1 MNSPLYYFFISLQ
14 LTIKITAYNVY
25 NKTMSDIIDSRI
37 LIRNKFMTKTRDVTT
52 DHINK
57 SIGFLGSP
65 EYITDAAPQYNT
77 ADVNVNTYTYLSDD
91 PLSREFNYDKENHP
105 PIFMCMYTQQN
116 ELSLPYISYHLV
128 KNNNSLAFPIAVPT
142 ISGGGTP
149 DDNDAIVPPESV
161 GLDPVKLQA
170 LDTEI
175 ADGKHG
181 MVDLIEIFRCGK
193 RAFSRRYPRDY
204 STIYKTEASQVGPLN
219 QRLTGPYNYFDSSLH
234 PYKQGS
240 EMHSIQ
246 SITKTIT
253 SIVVGVAITRGDFRA
268 PLDTPVLNWFDETK
282 VLNVDDRKRKM
293 TLRHILTMTS
303 GLEWE
308 EKVPYADTRSDSS
321 RMEGTDDW
329 VTYTINKPMASE
341 PGMDFNYS
349 SGASQLLAHI
359 FLRETGTDIDAYAG
373 EHLFAPLG
381 INYHWKR
388 SYDGTT
394 DTEGGLFMSGLDL
407 IKIGHLMLDDG
418 VWQGQ
423 QIVSKSWIQDS
434 LTSSVPENKAD
445 KAFSYGYQWW
455 LYHRPDNGRIVWTSA
470 GMGGQMLLIFPEER
484 LVVTVLSWNILSIP
498 VSMEKIIEHVISTIN
513 ADCGE
518 DGDDDDADDA
528 DYIPP
533 IDLELDEPPRT
544 EMPPPETISENA
556 VETDNFLYE
565 QGSQYIKKYLVNTTD
580 IGHEC
585 YKGFVESAGNIYLFF
600 DITDIELT
608 NEFSD
613 NHTNC
618 IIDELVNKKRV
629 LDLPV
634 GDATS
639 SLFATNHKLIYV
651 YHDKT
656 HKPSHYPIRVYLCES
671 INDEYANVKYVDAGD
686 KSTVSMISDKVNDQ
700 VVGNGY
706 LFTSTALDVS
716 ETPSLKRY
724 ALFHHN
730 ATYVLHEPFIIS
742 EYDLITDNTC
752 VCFLSEGVEY
762 WSVKNMDLFLE
773 I

>member
-1 MNSPLYYFFISLQ
+1 MY
-14 LTIKITAYNVY
+14 TTE
-25 NKTMSDIIDSRI
+25 TMSNVIDSRI

-52 DHINK
+52 DHIDK
-57 SIGFLGSP
+57 SVGFLGAP
-65 EYITDAAPQYNT
+65 EYIVDASPQYNT
-77 ADVNVNTYTYLSDD
+77 ADVNVNTYTYLGDD
-91 PLSREFNYDKENHP
+91 PLSREFNYDEENHP

-128 KNNNSLAFPIAVPT
+128 KNNNSLAFPNALHV
-142 ISGGGTP
+142 ISGG
-149 DDNDAIVPPESV
+149 DAQNDNEVIVPPESV

-204 STIYKTEASQVGPLN
+204 SAIYKTEASQVGPLN

-234 PYKQGS
+234 PYVQGS

-253 SIVVGVAITRGDFRA
+253 SIIFGVAITRGDFRA
-268 PLDTPVLNWFDETK
+268 PIDTPVLNWFDETK
-282 VLNVDDRKRKM
+282 VLNIDDRKRKM
-293 TLRHILTMTS
+293 TLRHVLTMTS

-308 EKVPYADTRSDSS
+308 EKVPYADKRSDSS
-321 RMEGTDDW
+321 QMEGADDW
-329 VTYTINKPMASE
+329 VAYAINKPMASE
-341 PGMDFNYS
+341 PGKDFNYS

-394 DTEGGLFMSGLDL
+394 DTEGGLFMSGPDL

-418 VWQGQ
+418 VWNGQ
-423 QIVSKSWIQDS
+423 QIVSKSWIQES
-434 LTSSVPENKAD
+434 LASSVPENKAD
-445 KAFSYGYQWW
+445 KAFSYGFQWW
-455 LYHRPDNGRIVWTSA
+455 LYHRPGNGRIVWTSA

-518 DGDDDDADDA
+518 DGDADDADDT

-533 IDLELDEPPRT
+533 IDLDVDEQPT
-544 EMPPPETISENA
+544 TENA
-556 VETDNFLYE
+556 IDSDEFLYL
-565 QGSQYIKKYLVNTTD
+565 QGSQYLKKYLVNTED
-580 IGHEC
+580 ISEEC
-585 YKGFVESAGNIYLFF
+585 YKGFVEHAGNIYLFF
-600 DITDIELT
+600 DVTDIELT
-608 NEFSD
+608 SEFSD

-629 LDLPV
+629 LDLPIE
-634 GDATS
+634 DAAS
-639 SLFATNHKLIYV
+639 SLFATNRKLV
-651 YHDKT
+651 YLYDDKT
-656 HKPSHYPIRVYLCES
+656 NKPIHYPIRLYLCES
-671 INDEYANVKYVDAGD
+671 VNDEYANVKYVDADD
-686 KSTVSMISDKVNDQ
+686 KSTLSMITDKVNDP

-706 LFTSTALDVS
+706 LFTSTALDASV
-716 ETPSLKRY
+716 TPSLIRY
-724 ALFHHN
+724 ALFHN
-730 ATYVLHEPFIIS
+730 DATYVLHEPFIIS
-742 EYDLITDNTC
+742 EYDLITDNAC

>member
-37 LIRNKFMTKTRDVTT
+37 LIRNKFMTKTRDVTI
-52 DHINK
+52 DHIDK
-57 SIGFLGSP
+57 SVGFLGVP
-65 EYITDAAPQYNT
+65 DAAPQNNT
-77 ADVNVNTYTYLSDD
+77 VDALVNAQENTYTYLGDD
-91 PLSREFNYDKENHP
+91 PLSREFNYDEENYP

-116 ELSLPYISYHLV
+116 DLSLPYISYHLV
-128 KNNNSLAFPIAVPT
+128 KNNNSLAFPNAVPV
-142 ISGGGTP
+142 ISGSGMP
-149 DDNDAIVPPESV
+149 DDNGAIVPPESV

-170 LDTEI
+170 LDKEFD
-175 ADGKHG
+175 DGKHG

-204 STIYKTEASQVGPLN
+204 SAVYKTEASQVGPLN

-253 SIVVGVAITRGDFRA
+253 SIVFGVAITRGDFRA
-268 PLDTPVLNWFDETK
+268 SLDTPVLNWFDEAN
-282 VLNVDDRKRKM
+282 VLNVDDRKRQM
-293 TLRHILTMTS
+293 TLRHVLTMTT

-308 EKVPYADTRSDSS
+308 EKVPYADKRSDSS

-329 VTYTINKPMASE
+329 VAYAINKPMVSE
-341 PGMDFNYS
+341 PGKDFNYS

-394 DTEGGLFMSGLDL
+394 DTEGGLFMSGPDL
-407 IKIGHLMLDDG
+407 VKIGHLMLDDG
-418 VWQGQ
+418 VWNGQ

-434 LTSSVPENKAD
+434 LASSVPENKAD

-498 VSMEKIIEHVISTIN
+498 VSMEKIIEHVIGAVNSE
-513 ADCGE
+513 CGE
-518 DGDDDDADDA
+518 GDNDDADTA
-528 DYIPP
+528 DYIQP
-533 IDLELDEPPRT
+533 IDLEVDEQPAI
-544 EMPPPETISENA
+544 EMTAPENTIDS
-556 VETDNFLYE
+556 DDFLYE
-565 QGSQYIKKYLVNTTD
+565 QGSQYIKKYLVNTED
-580 IGHEC
+580 IGEEC
-585 YKGFVESAGNIYLFF
+585 YKGFVEHAGNIYVFF
-600 DITDIELT
+600 DVTDIELT
-608 NEFSD
+608 SEFSD

-618 IIDELVNKKRV
+618 IIDEVVNKKRV
-629 LDLPV
+629 LDLPIE
-634 GDATS
+634 DATS
-639 SLFATNHKLIYV
+639 SLIAANHKLV
-651 YHDKT
+651 YLYDDKT
-656 HKPSHYPIRVYLCES
+656 HKPVHYPIRVYLCES
-671 INDEYANVKYVDAGD
+671 VNDEYANVKYVDAAD
-686 KSTVSMISDKVNDQ
+686 KSSLSMISDKVHHPA
-700 VVGNGY
+700 VGNGY
-706 LFTSTALDVS
+706 LFTSTALDAS

-724 ALFHHN
+724 ALFHKD
-730 ATYVLHEPFIIS
+730 AIYVLHEPFINT
-742 EYDLITDNTC
+742 EYDLITDNAC

-762 WSVKNMDLFLE
+762 WSAKNMDLFLE

>member
-1 MNSPLYYFFISLQ
+1 
-14 LTIKITAYNVY
+14 
-25 NKTMSDIIDSRI
+25 MSNIIDSRI
-37 LIRNKFMTKTRDVTT
+37 LIRNKFMSKTRNVTT
-52 DHINK
+52 DNINK
-57 SIGFLGSP
+57 SIGFLGLP
-65 EYITDAAPQYNT
+65 DATPQYNA
-77 ADVNVNTYTYLSDD
+77 ADAAVNTYTYLGDD
-91 PLSREFNYDKENHP
+91 PLSREFNYDEENQP
-105 PIFMCMYTQQN
+105 PLFMCMYTQHN
-116 ELSLPYISYHLV
+116 DLSLPYISYHLV
-128 KNNNSLAFPIAVPT
+128 KNNNSLTFPNTNPV
-142 ISGGGTP
+142 ISEGGAQY
-149 DDNDAIVPPESV
+149 DNAAIVPPESV

-204 STIYKTEASQVGPLN
+204 SAIYKTEASQVGPLN

-240 EMHSIQ
+240 EMHSVQ

-253 SIVVGVAITRGDFRA
+253 SIIFGVAITRGDFRA

-282 VLNVDDRKRKM
+282 VLNIDDRKRQM
-293 TLRHILTMTS
+293 TLRHVLTMTT

-308 EKVPYADTRSDSS
+308 EKVPYADKRSDSS
-321 RMEGTDDW
+321 KMEGTDDW
-329 VTYTINKPMASE
+329 VAYAINKPMVSE
-341 PGMDFNYS
+341 PGKDFNYS

-359 FLRETGTDIDAYAG
+359 FLRETGTDIDTYAG

-394 DTEGGLFMSGLDL
+394 DTEGGLFMSGTDL

-434 LTSSVPENKAD
+434 LASSVPENKAD
-445 KAFSYGYQWW
+445 KAFSYGFQWW

-498 VSMEKIIEHVISTIN
+498 VSMEKIIEHVIGTVN

-518 DGDDDDADDA
+518 DGVDDEDDA

-533 IDLELDEPPRT
+533 IDLDIDEQPQ
-544 EMPPPETISENA
+544 EENA
-556 VETDNFLYE
+556 LETDDFLYE
-565 QGSQYIKKYLVNTTD
+565 QGSQYLKKYVVNKED
-580 IGHEC
+580 ISGEC
-585 YKGFVESAGNIYLFF
+585 YKGFVENAGNIYLFF
-600 DITDIELT
+600 DVTDIELT

-613 NHTNC
+613 NHTSC
-618 IIDELVNKKRV
+618 IVDEIVNKKRV
-629 LDLPV
+629 LDLPIE
-634 GDATS
+634 DAAS
-639 SLFATNHKLIYV
+639 SLFATNRALIYV
-651 YHDKT
+651 YDDKT
-656 HKPSHYPIRVYLCES
+656 HKPIHYPIRVYLCES
-671 INDEYANVKYVDAGD
+671 VNDEYVNVKYVDAGD
-686 KSTVSMISDKVNDQ
+686 KSTLSMISDKVNDQ

-706 LFTSTALDVS
+706 LFSSTALDTS
-716 ETPSLKRY
+716 ETPQLKRY
-724 ALFHHN
+724 ALFHQD
-730 ATYVLHEPFIIS
+730 ATYVLHEPFITS
-742 EYDLITDNTC
+742 EYELIKDNAC

-773 I
+773 V

>member
-1 MNSPLYYFFISLQ
+1 MY
-14 LTIKITAYNVY
+14 TTE
-25 NKTMSDIIDSRI
+25 TMSNIIDSRI

-52 DHINK
+52 DNMNK
-57 SIGFLGSP
+57 SIGFLGAP
-65 EYITDAAPQYNT
+65 EYIPDATPKYNT
-77 ADVNVNTYTYLSDD
+77 ADMNVNTYTYLGDD
-91 PLSREFNYDKENHP
+91 PLSREFNYDEENHP
-105 PIFMCMYTQQN
+105 PTFMCMYTQQN
-116 ELSLPYISYHLV
+116 DLSLPYISYHLV
-128 KNNNSLAFPIAVPT
+128 KNNNSLAFPNANPAINE
-142 ISGGGTP
+142 GGTQ
-149 DDNDAIVPPESV
+149 DGDRDNEAIVSPESV

-175 ADGKHG
+175 TDGKHG

-219 QRLTGPYNYFDSSLH
+219 QRLTGPYNYFDSALH

-240 EMHSIQ
+240 EMHSVQ

-253 SIVVGVAITRGDFRA
+253 SIVFGVAITRGDFRA

-282 VLNVDDRKRKM
+282 VLNIDDRKRRM
-293 TLRHILTMTS
+293 TLRHVLTMTT

-308 EKVPYADTRSDSS
+308 EKVPYADKRSDSS
-321 RMEGTDDW
+321 KMEGMDDW
-329 VTYTINKPMASE
+329 VAYAINKPMVSE
-341 PGMDFNYS
+341 PGKDFNYS

-394 DTEGGLFMSGLDL
+394 DTEGGLFMSGTDL
-407 IKIGHLMLDDG
+407 IKIGHLILDDG
-418 VWQGQ
+418 VWNGQ
-423 QIVSKSWIQDS
+423 QIVSKSWIKDS
-434 LTSSVPENKAD
+434 LASSVPENKAD
-445 KAFSYGYQWW
+445 KAFSYGFQLW

-484 LVVTVLSWNILSIP
+484 IVATVLSWNILSIP
-498 VSMEKIIEHVISTIN
+498 VSMEKIIENIIGTIN

-518 DGDDDDADDA
+518 EAVDDEDDT

-533 IDLELDEPPRT
+533 IDLEVDDQPTP
-544 EMPPPETISENA
+544 ENA
-556 VETDNFLYE
+556 LEIDDFLYK
-565 QGSQYIKKYLVNTTD
+565 QGSQYLKKYVVNTED
-580 IGHEC
+580 IREEC
-585 YKGFVESAGNIYLFF
+585 YKGFVENAGNIYLFF
-600 DITDIELT
+600 DVTDIELT

-618 IIDELVNKKRV
+618 IIDELVNKKRA
-629 LDLPV
+629 LDLPIEE
-634 GDATS
+634 AAS

-651 YHDKT
+651 YDDKT
-656 HKPSHYPIRVYLCES
+656 NKPIHYPIRVYLCENV
-671 INDEYANVKYVDAGD
+671 NDEYANVKYVDTD
-686 KSTVSMISDKVNDQ
+686 RSTLSMISDKVNNP

-706 LFTSTALDVS
+706 LFSSTALDTS
-716 ETPSLKRY
+716 ETPNLKRY
-724 ALFHHN
+724 ALFHQD

-742 EYDLITDNTC
+742 EYDLIPDNAC

-773 I
+773 V